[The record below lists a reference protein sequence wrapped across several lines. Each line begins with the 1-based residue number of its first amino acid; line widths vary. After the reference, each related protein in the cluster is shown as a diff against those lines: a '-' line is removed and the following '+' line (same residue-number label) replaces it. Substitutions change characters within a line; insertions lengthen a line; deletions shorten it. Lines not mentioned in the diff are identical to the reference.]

1 MTSQDKNNL
10 GHRTRA
16 FRQKWHFDWPILQV
30 LFGGLSPIDL
40 PELPFSKMTSTH
52 DFIKGYG
59 FDMSLQSDQMFA
71 HSLLAESLYFIE
83 HHLAPKEWKRG
94 MRPPEAILF
103 CEDPRELVWRASQRR
118 SFDPLESAWSCALLR
133 VMHTAAHL
141 DALWRRMDLQVANA
155 QLKKRFENHIEYNR
169 DGTVLLKKGRQSVL
183 LRRLDWKP
191 PKKRSSVFLK
201 LLHKPANVA
210 ETIYDLVGLRI
221 VTDNFSD
228 AIRTVQYLTEL
239 HILSFAN
246 IIPARSRNSLVDL
259 DQFRVFLDQSGLELN
274 GNRISLEKLE
284 EKMSQVSALK
294 PEVVLNENKH
304 SAQQYRS
311 IQLTCR
317 QLLLDS
323 SSSDEYNVLKGAAKY
338 LKPGSRAASFLEEL
352 VQITELSDALD
363 TSGGREPHFFPFELQ
378 ILDQQSYQNSRHG
391 EASHSKYKFA
401 QVRTARKRIL
411 GEVLALW
418 KQRTR

>member
-221 VTDNFSD
+221 VTDNFS
-228 AIRTVQYLTEL
+228 E
-239 HILSFAN
+239 
-246 IIPARSRNSLVDL
+246 
-259 DQFRVFLDQSGLELN
+259 
-274 GNRISLEKLE
+274 
-284 EKMSQVSALK
+284 
-294 PEVVLNENKH
+294 
-304 SAQQYRS
+304 
-311 IQLTCR
+311 
-317 QLLLDS
+317 
-323 SSSDEYNVLKGAAKY
+323 
-338 LKPGSRAASFLEEL
+338 
-352 VQITELSDALD
+352 
-363 TSGGREPHFFPFELQ
+363 FFW
-378 ILDQQSYQNSRHG
+378 IKAVWN
-391 EASHSKYKFA
+391 
-401 QVRTARKRIL
+401 
-411 GEVLALW
+411 
-418 KQRTR
+418 